1 MTERAVL
8 LRMSNAEK
16 LYGARKV
23 LSVRDFALKSG
34 DRILLLGANGSGKS
48 TLLRIIAGVT
58 RISRGL
64 IVRSPELDRMVIGYV
79 PQAGG
84 LYGDMSLRQ
93 NLAIFSRLYGTQ
105 PSRPAEDTWFIRD
118 TSLASYVDV
127 QVSDMSGGIRQLAT
141 FACVLSAGPHA
152 LLLDEPSSE
161 LDADHARQIYECLAM
176 LRDAMAFIIVS
187 SHEVRNLD
195 FLSRRIVMTKGQME
209 P

>member
-1 MTERAVL
+1 MSDVL
-8 LRMSNAEK
+8 LRMANVEK
-16 LYGARKV
+16 QYGARKV
-23 LSVRDFALKSG
+23 LSVKDFALAAG

-48 TLLRIIAGVT
+48 TLMRIIAGVT
-58 RISRGL
+58 RISRGRL
-64 IVRSPELDRMVIGYV
+64 ERSAELERMVIGYV

-84 LYGDMSLRQ
+84 LYGDMTLRQ
-93 NLAIFSRLYGTQ
+93 NLAIYSRLYGTQ

-118 TSLASYVDV
+118 TTLASFIDV
-127 QVSDMSGGIRQLAT
+127 QVDDMSGGIRQLAT

-161 LDADHARQIYECLAM
+161 LDTDHARQIFECLAT

-187 SHEVRNLD
+187 SHEGRSLD
-195 FLSRRIVMTKGQME
+195 FLNRRIVMSKGEME